1 MKQTLIIIGYLLVIT
16 QLVHGQDELCE
27 NCVEYTLELTDNKL
41 QGSSLQ
47 FAGYDV
53 SMILPSIFQMTV

>member
-1 MKQTLIIIGYLLVIT
+1 MKKVLIIIGTLTIT
-16 QLVHGQDELCE
+16 QLTYGQDELCE

-47 FAGYDV
+47 FKGYDV
-53 SMILPSIFQMTV
+53 SRVLPTPWSA